1 MTVGELIE
9 ELKRYPAH
17 VQVGLVMHSVGVPW
31 GDVMLL
37 TDVEAEVCDEVVN
50 QMPRGVLL
58 RGRG

>member
-37 TDVEAEVCDEVVN
+37 T
-50 QMPRGVLL
+50 
-58 RGRG
+58 